1 MYLIRRLT
9 WSIGC
14 FVVGDTLST
23 DAPGLIGTR
32 CTLECPLF
40 DSSVAPT
47 ELRSPTLHLSTYA
60 PVSRAT
66 LTTCEIAWDACKYR
80 TIGGYACAQCCCE
93 PSSQVWRLYYAPS
106 PKNPYGVPTPNTLSF
121 LRRNAANFPDFWK
134 CFLSFLVPSE
144 LSQIWF
150 HRRIPANSNRT

>member
-66 LTTCEIAWDACKYR
+66 LTTCEIAWDACKYW

-93 PSSQVWRLYYAPS
+93 PSMTPILRPVPEKPLWRADSEHAKFSQKKTLQISLIFENVFCHFLYL
-106 PKNPYGVPTPNTLSF
+106 PNLVKYDSTAGFQLTVIG
-121 LRRNAANFPDFWK
+121 RRK
-134 CFLSFLVPSE
+134 
-144 LSQIWF
+144 
-150 HRRIPANSNRT
+150 